1 MRQERTGDGVSK
13 PRYDWWSY
21 VKAIIRRYPA
31 LRVELQEMQRP
42 TMASDYSGMPRGSGA
57 ARNTERIAIRELP
70 TQRQREYEAV
80 RRAVE
85 ATERMPN
92 GRDRIRVIDFV
103 FWRHSH
109 TLERAA
115 LVIPCSYRT
124 ARRYHAEF
132 IRQVGRNMGFL
143 DGE

>member
-1 MRQERTGDGVSK
+1 MDDGMSK

-31 LRVELQEMQRP
+31 LRAELQDMRRP
-42 TMASDYSGMPRGSGA
+42 AMAANYSGMPRSGSGA
-57 ARNTERIAIRELP
+57 WRGTEVIAIRELP
-70 TQRQREYEAV
+70 TQRQREYVAV

-85 ATERMPN
+85 TTERMPN
-92 GRDRIRVIDFV
+92 GRDQIRVIDLV
-103 FWRHSH
+103 FWKHSH
-109 TLERAA
+109 TLEQAA
-115 LVIPCSYRT
+115 LAIPCSYRT

-132 IRQVGRNMGFL
+132 VRQVGSNMGFL